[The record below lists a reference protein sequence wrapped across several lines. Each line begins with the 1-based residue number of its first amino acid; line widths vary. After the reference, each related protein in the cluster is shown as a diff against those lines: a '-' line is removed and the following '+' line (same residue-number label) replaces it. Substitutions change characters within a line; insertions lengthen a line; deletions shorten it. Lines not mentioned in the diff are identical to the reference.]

1 MKRQQKTILTK
12 RFVATSG
19 IFFYSLL
26 FCLQAA
32 EIEKLPRSLRANGV
46 ETLSAIRNTLEDRLK
61 ATTVAILDK
70 DEVVAL
76 GTIVREKGLIVTKAS
91 ELGWQTSVRLP
102 NGEELVPESV
112 MVDDSNDLAVLRMNQ
127 SFYGLLTRDRN
138 SEASRGQILVSPAT
152 EKMRIK
158 IGIVGADQRSVKRV
172 GGALG
177 VGLGNHGLP
186 IGGVEVSEVFDD
198 TAAEKGGVIK
208 GDVIS
213 AVNKTVVLLRSQLI
227 EAIAAHRPGEN
238 VVVKLHRGDDILEL
252 NIVLGYRSTYFGR
265 LEDRNQRLSG
275 KTSTRLSGFESIL
288 QHDIPV
294 EVDAMGGPVVDLQGN
309 LVGVNIAKADRVST
323 YAIPV
328 SLIDR
333 ILQEFGAEYAQEEGE

>member
-1 MKRQQKTILTK
+1 MLT
-12 RFVATSG
+12 RGLGATG
-19 IFFYSLL
+19 VIFINSLFL
-26 FCLQAA
+26 CLHAA
-32 EIEKLPRSLRANGV
+32 EFEKLPRSLRANGA
-46 ETLSAIRNTLEDRLK
+46 ETLSAIRATLEDRLK
-61 ATTVAILDK
+61 RSTVVILDK

-76 GTIVREKGLIVTKAS
+76 GTILREKGLIVTKAS

-102 NGEELVPESV
+102 TGEKLVPQSV
-112 MVDDSNDLAVLRMNQ
+112 MVDDANDLAVLSIEQ
-127 SFYGLLTRDRN
+127 SFDGLLARDKDT
-138 SEASRGQILVSPAT
+138 EVSRWLIIVTPAT

-177 VGLGNHGLP
+177 VGLGSHGLST
-186 IGGVEVSEVFDD
+186 GGVEVSDVFDD
-198 TAAEKGGVIK
+198 TAAEKAGVKK

-213 AVNKTVVLLRSQLI
+213 AVNESVILLRNQLI

-238 VVVKLHRGDDILEL
+238 VVVKIHRGDEILEL

-265 LEDRNQRLSG
+265 MEDRNQRLSG

-288 QHDIPV
+288 QHDIPI
-294 EVDAMGGPVVDLQGN
+294 EVNAMGGPVVDLQGN

-333 ILQEFGAEYAQEEGE
+333 ILQNLGAEHVQEEGE